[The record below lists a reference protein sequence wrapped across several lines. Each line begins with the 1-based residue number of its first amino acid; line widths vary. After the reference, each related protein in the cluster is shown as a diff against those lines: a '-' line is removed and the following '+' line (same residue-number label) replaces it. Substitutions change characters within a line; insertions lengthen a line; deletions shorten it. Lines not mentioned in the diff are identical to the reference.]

1 MTPLLGSTL
10 EELKGIVSQYGLP
23 AFTAKQ
29 IADWL
34 YKKHVRS
41 IDEMTNLSQ
50 KARAAL
56 SEQYTVG
63 VSNPVQV
70 ATSADGTEKY
80 LFKVGNNKHIESVM
94 IPEKDRATLCIS
106 SQMGCQMNC
115 LFCATGKQ
123 GFAGNLT
130 TAEILN
136 QVQSIKDPQKLTN
149 VVFMGMGEPLNNLNA
164 VLKAIE
170 IMTADYGY
178 AWSPKRITLSTV
190 GILPH
195 LPAFLEGTNCHLA
208 VSVHAP
214 AALERREIIPAEK
227 AYPINDVISLL
238 KKYDW
243 SHQRKLSIEYTLFDQ
258 LNDTQQCANQLA
270 DMLKG
275 LPCHINLIPF
285 HQIPEV
291 GLLPTPMARIEQ
303 FQQWLERRNLSVT
316 IRKSRGQDI
325 DAACGMLSTQQN
337 KKAWKNTCIPL

>member
-10 EELKGIVSQYGLP
+10 EDLKSIVKDFGLP

-56 SEQYTVG
+56 ATQYEIG
-63 VSNPVQV
+63 VTDPTHV
-70 ATSADGTEKY
+70 ALSADGTEKY
-80 LFKVGNNKHIESVM
+80 LFEVDHKKHIESVL
-94 IPEKDRATLCIS
+94 IPEKDRSTLCIS
-106 SQMGCQMNC
+106 SQIGCQMNC

-123 GFAGNLT
+123 GFSGNLT
-130 TAEILN
+130 TAQILN
-136 QVQSIKDPQKLTN
+136 QVQSIQNPQRLTN
-149 VVFMGMGEPLNNLNA
+149 VVFMGMGEPLNNLQA

-190 GILPH
+190 GILPN
-195 LPAFLEGTNCHLA
+195 LPTFLESTSCHLA

-214 AALERREIIPAEK
+214 SALERRELIPAEK
-227 AYPINDVISLL
+227 AYPINDIITLL

-258 LNDTQQCANQLA
+258 LNDTTQCANQLA

-275 LPCHINLIPF
+275 LTCHVNLIPF
-285 HQIPEV
+285 HQIPQV
-291 GLLPTPMARIEQ
+291 GLLPTPMAQIEQ
-303 FQQWLERRNLSVT
+303 FQNQLMRRGISVT

-325 DAACGMLSTQQN
+325 DAACGMLSTKKN
-337 KKAWKNTCIPL
+337 KS

>member
-10 EELKGIVSQYGLP
+10 EELKSIVKDFGLP

-41 IDEMTNLSQ
+41 IDQMTNLSQ
-50 KARAAL
+50 KARASLA
-56 SEQYTVG
+56 EQYEIG
-63 VSNPVQV
+63 VTDPVQI

-80 LFKVGNNKHIESVM
+80 LFKVGGSKHIESVF

-136 QVQSIKDPQKLTN
+136 QVQSIKEPDRLTN
-149 VVFMGMGEPLNNLNA
+149 IVFMGMGEPLNNLEA
-164 VLKAIE
+164 VLKAIH

-190 GILPH
+190 GILPN
-195 LPAFLEGTNCHLA
+195 LPAFLDQTSCHLA

-214 AALERREIIPAEK
+214 SAFERRELIPAEK
-227 AYPINDVISLL
+227 AFPINDVISLL
-238 KKYDW
+238 KKYEW
-243 SHQRKLSIEYTLFDQ
+243 RTG
-258 LNDTQQCANQLA
+258 C
-270 DMLKG
+270 
-275 LPCHINLIPF
+275 
-285 HQIPEV
+285 
-291 GLLPTPMARIEQ
+291 
-303 FQQWLERRNLSVT
+303 
-316 IRKSRGQDI
+316 
-325 DAACGMLSTQQN
+325 
-337 KKAWKNTCIPL
+337 

>member
-10 EELKGIVSQYGLP
+10 EELKSIVKDFGLP

-41 IDEMTNLSQ
+41 IDQMTNLSQ

-56 SEQYTVG
+56 AEQYEIG
-63 VSNPVQV
+63 VTDPVQI

-80 LFKVGNNKHIESVM
+80 LFKVGNNKHIESVF

-136 QVQSIKDPQKLTN
+136 QVQSIKEPDRLTN
-149 VVFMGMGEPLNNLNA
+149 IVFMGMGEPLNNLEA
-164 VLKAIE
+164 VLKAIH

-190 GILPH
+190 GILPN
-195 LPAFLEGTNCHLA
+195 LPAFLDQTSCHLA

-214 AALERREIIPAEK
+214 SAFERRELIPAEK
-227 AYPINDVISLL
+227 AFPINDVISLL

-258 LNDTQQCANQLA
+258 FNDTIECANKLA

-275 LPCHINLIPF
+275 LTCHVNLIPF
-285 HQIPEV
+285 HQIPNV
-291 GLLPTPMARIEQ
+291 GLTPTPMAHIEQ
-303 FQQWLERRNLSVT
+303 FQNQLMRRGISVT

-325 DAACGMLSTQQN
+325 EAACGMLSTQQN
-337 KKAWKNTCIPL
+337 KKAWKN